1 MGKREGYSLFSFI
14 LLVEGIVGIV
24 KFCSFIA
31 TYYDYTNFLDSRM
44 LIMLPRF
51 LVDIIIVVDAVIE
64 AVDKYIKDRD
74 SEYDYL
80 YLYEMVPWFTA
91 CALIVFGVVT
101 LGIFAYLAYDGYL
114 LSDEVNWVDFLYIP
128 MALAALIFGG
138 IVTYKKY
145 KLYKK
150 NKESAGVVW

>member
-24 KFCSFIA
+24 KFCSFLA

-51 LVDIIIVVDAVIE
+51 LVDIIIVADAVIE

-74 SEYDYL
+74 SEYDYR

-145 KLYKK
+145 KSYKR
-150 NKESAGVVW
+150 NKESVGVIW

>member
-31 TYYDYTNFLDSRM
+31 TYYDSITLFDSQM
-44 LIMLPRF
+44 LIRLPRF

-64 AVDKYIKDRD
+64 AVEKYIKGTD
-74 SEYDYL
+74 SEYDYR
-80 YLYEMVPWFTA
+80 YFYEMVPWFTA
-91 CALIVFGVVT
+91 CALMVFGVAT
-101 LGIFAYLAYDGYL
+101 LGIFAYLTYDGYL
-114 LSDEVNWVDFLYIP
+114 LSQEVNWADMLYIP